1 MGMGVIVN
9 GFNKVAGAL
18 STVVTPV
25 SSYLGRLDYCVK
37 KMAGAGDAKT
47 FFVRPAMV
55 LGASYKFFYPEK
67 YLANQYPGFIQWTE
81 TAKVVKSFLGAVD
94 VLPQTGKMLKALS
107 TEIGQQNKEGT
118 KWNLSREVAY
128 MSDGKAHLHNAT
140 LSPLA
145 LVAQRLSSVALWLI
159 NVGDAVNEIGEYHSI
174 SPFLKKYVPIMFSA
188 AGLYMGVQGLYE
200 EKMVRNSV
208 KAKKFVMASEEN
220 HYSYAKHALNWTFV
234 FVSAVGGLG
243 IYFEKNPP
251 KWLPTTQFIGTA
263 ALAAMLIAHKVLGDR
278 VEDLQ
283 KRLKKEKDI

>member
-18 STVVTPV
+18 SSVVTPV

-81 TAKVVKSFLGAVD
+81 TAKVVKSFLSAVD
-94 VLPQTGKMLKALS
+94 VLPQTATMLKALS
-107 TEIGQQNKEGT
+107 TKIDEKDTKDKLSRRVAYISDKKEQQN
-118 KWNLSREVAY
+118 
-128 MSDGKAHLHNAT
+128 LHNAT

-145 LVAQRLSSVALWLI
+145 MVAKKFSSVALWCI
-159 NVGDAVNEIGEYHSI
+159 YVGDTVNEMGEYCSI
-174 SPFLKKYVPIMFSA
+174 SPFLKKYVPMMFSA

-200 EKMVRNSV
+200 EGVVRSSV
-208 KAKKFVMASEEN
+208 KRKNFVMAPQEN
-220 HYSYAKHALNWTFV
+220 DYSYAKYALNWTFV
-234 FVSAVGGLG
+234 VVSAVGGLG

-251 KWLPTTQFIGTA
+251 KWLSTAQFAGTA
-263 ALAAMLIAHKVLGDR
+263 VLAVVLIANKVLGDR
-278 VEDLQ
+278 VEGLH
-283 KRLKKEKDI
+283 KSMKGKVV